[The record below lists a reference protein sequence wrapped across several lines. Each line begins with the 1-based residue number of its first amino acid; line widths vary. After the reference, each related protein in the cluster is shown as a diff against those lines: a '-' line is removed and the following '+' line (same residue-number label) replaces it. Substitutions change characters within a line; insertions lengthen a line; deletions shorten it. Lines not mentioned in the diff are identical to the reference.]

1 MRAMRERLK
10 AVETLKK
17 AAEKLGKGA
26 SRGRAGKRKNRNYAH
41 SKTAVQNFFYA
52 AACASH
58 CPNKSLCVP
67 VRANVSI
74 NKSSSMR

>member
-26 SRGRAGKRKNRNYAH
+26 SRGSAGKRKNRNYAH

-58 CPNKSLCVP
+58 CPNNIAVAH
-67 VRANVSI
+67 RF
-74 NKSSSMR
+74 SSRSASSTSE